1 VDLQKLKDS
10 LGGDISGR
18 QLLCPGPGHSPR
30 DRSLAVRLSADAPD
44 GLLVFSH
51 AGDDW
56 RTCRDYVRQR
66 LGLPQCQVSDGQDRR
81 VPASL
86 QRTEDDLLRIGRAT
100 KIWNEADDPRGTIG
114 EQYLASRLLGL
125 PDNIA
130 GAVLRFH
137 AACPWRDENTGNTIR
152 VPALIAAFR
161 SVDDHNITAV
171 HRIALNCDGTKLG
184 RRMLGI
190 VHRSAVMLQAPRGD
204 EIVIGEGIETCMAAM
219 QLGFTPA
226 WALGSVGAIS
236 FFPVL
241 EGVKQLTVLGEAGD
255 ASARAVQF
263 CGRRWRRAGR
273 RVRVVMPDDGNSDL
287 NDELMAKAL

>member
-1 VDLQKLKDS
+1 MDLQKLKDS